1 MSDEL
6 TMAITGINT
15 PRLPALL
22 DAYKQKLQH
31 GEIKFR
37 RQIISYTMRQRDDIQ
52 QRAGLRLQLP
62 LSVHITL
69 TNPHIAI

>member
-1 MSDEL
+1 MLDDL
-6 TMAITGINT
+6 TMAMTGINT

-22 DAYKQKLQH
+22 DAYRRQLQH
-31 GEIKFR
+31 VDIKFR

-52 QRAGLRLQLP
+52 LRAGLRLQLP

-69 TNPHIAI
+69 TNPQIAI